1 MFYQDY
7 IETACLDGI
16 NALHSWIVVYMTKEQ
31 AEIWQSL
38 SYFGVDM
45 SFKRAHAKTVKEVVF
60 ATKIPAVNKSK

>member
-1 MFYQDY
+1 
-7 IETACLDGI
+7 
-16 NALHSWIVVYMTKEQ
+16 MTKEQ

-45 SFKRAHAKTVKEVVF
+45 SFKRAYAKTVKEVVF